1 VVARVRN
8 EPGRSTITTAILQ
21 LRSQRGA
28 VPTIRKPELVGV
40 SLRVYL
46 AKGQVALDEAWG
58 LPDLGPGRTVLL
70 PAEIG
75 PQTVRC
81 VGNAGGAKLLH
92 VALG

>member
-1 VVARVRN
+1 
-8 EPGRSTITTAILQ
+8 
-21 LRSQRGA
+21 
-28 VPTIRKPELVGV
+28 
-40 SLRVYL
+40 
-46 AKGQVALDEAWG
+46 VALDEAWG
-58 LPDLGPGRTVLL
+58 LPELGPGRTVLL